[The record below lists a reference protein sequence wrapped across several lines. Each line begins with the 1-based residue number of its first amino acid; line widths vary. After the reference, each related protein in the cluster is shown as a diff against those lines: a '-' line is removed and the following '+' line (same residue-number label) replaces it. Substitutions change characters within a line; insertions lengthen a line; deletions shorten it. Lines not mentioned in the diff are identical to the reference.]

1 MPMRL
6 ALCLTALLLLAGCA
20 APRLVLTEHPLAGRV
35 WDVAQERFISP
46 LEAEDRIAA
55 ADIALLGETHDN
67 PAHHQLQTY
76 LLRKLVAGGK
86 RPALAMEQFDTEWQ
100 AAIDAA
106 NSPGVSSTTV
116 AQAGHMASGWEWP
129 LYKPL
134 VIVAVKERLPIVA
147 ANLSR
152 PRARGI
158 AAGGMDAL
166 GPGEVQRLAL
176 DQAWTA
182 GQNATLRRML
192 VEGHCGE
199 DGPMIDKL
207 IPVQRSKDA
216 TMADRILARQGGA
229 VATIGRSHARADVG
243 VPLYLKER
251 APEKRLISVGLVEVE
266 PDLLDP
272 SRYPDAAPGLHDLV
286 WFTPRSRRP
295 DACASY
301 RQAGPS
307 GSSSAGRNGVSSATR

>member
-1 MPMRL
+1 MRFV
-6 ALCLTALLLLAGCA
+6 LCLTALLLLAGCA
-20 APRLVLTEHPLAGRV
+20 APRLVLTEHPLAGSV
-35 WDVAQERFISP
+35 WDVAQGRFISP

-67 PAHHQLQTY
+67 PAHHQVQAY

-100 AAIDAA
+100 GAIDAA
-106 NSPGVSSTTV
+106 NSPGVSST
-116 AQAGHMASGWEWP
+116 AIARAGHMASGWEWP

-134 VIVAVKERLPIVA
+134 VALAVKERLPIVA

-158 AAGGMDAL
+158 AAGGVDAL
-166 GPGEVQRLAL
+166 GKGEAQRLAL
-176 DQAWTA
+176 DQDWTA

-192 VEGHCGE
+192 VDGHCGE

-216 TMADRILARQGGA
+216 TMADRILAQRSGA
-229 VATIGRSHARADVG
+229 VAIIGRSHARADVG

-266 PDLLDP
+266 PDLADP
-272 SRYPDAAPGLHDLV
+272 ARYPDAAPGIHDLI
-286 WFTPRSRRP
+286 WFTPRSRRGDP
-295 DACASY
+295 CASFHP
-301 RQAGPS
+301 AA
-307 GSSSAGRNGVSSATR
+307 GSSSPGHNGVSSATR